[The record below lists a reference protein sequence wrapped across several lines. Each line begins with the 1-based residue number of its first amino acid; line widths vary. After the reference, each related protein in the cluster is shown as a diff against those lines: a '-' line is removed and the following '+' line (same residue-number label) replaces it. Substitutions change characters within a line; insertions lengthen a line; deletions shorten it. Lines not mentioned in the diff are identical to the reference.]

1 MNKLTEPK
9 IPQADEIYDLTIR
22 ASFTDKEVRERIEI
36 ISEIIQAVKDK
47 KFYIIKDKQMYES
60 TEQML
65 CDAGYKIAFLSSNPF
80 DTRYVISWATL
91 WEGEKDA
98 KQNANCD

>member
-47 KFYIIKDKQMYES
+47 NSTLLKTNKCMNLLNRCFVMQDIK
-60 TEQML
+60 L
-65 CDAGYKIAFLSSNPF
+65 LSYHLIHSIQ
-80 DTRYVISWATL
+80 DT
-91 WEGEKDA
+91 
-98 KQNANCD
+98 